1 MATTFSNNYQIK
13 LIGTGLEAGTWG
25 DSTNLNYQKLE
36 QAIGGN
42 TSITLDGT
50 LPTGSS
56 YASNV
61 LKLVTNELVD
71 PSDSGAEPRSHYIKI
86 TNGSALTATQ
96 EVEFCGS
103 SETSSADRVFIVENA
118 LNLSATEDQY
128 GDLILRSINGSTG
141 INLPHGSIAVVYTD
155 GDELYN
161 ALSQLFITSLD
172 MSEAAADIIINNSN
186 ASALEIL
193 DNRTNSSSNEFE
205 RDIYLKIGTDSTP
218 SFDVFPTINTTSELE
233 DSTFTVQSD
242 KNTFG
247 TDTSGT
253 TPYIE
258 GKGTRGLETRGGSSG
273 NFSKL
278 GLNHGTN
285 SDVDL
290 VTTGTGSTV
299 VGSGSVA
306 AVVKSNGDFDLT
318 LKTGN
323 STTGSI
329 NIEDGASG
337 QITIAPN
344 GSGGDILL
352 SIDNSTA
359 IGSAANGVL
368 IPDNSHLNFKTTL
381 GNGGYGIRS
390 NGGKLEIRT
399 KESTG
404 SWGTPYNA
412 GMASAT
418 DGTTGF
424 FKSSANLNR
433 GSGNLD
439 LSQTGT
445 ENHGLSTVPRIVQV
459 RLVCI
464 DSGGDNGY
472 AQNDEIIMPSYDYQ
486 GRGMVY
492 GVNATAVFY
501 VTGPTVIKIPP
512 KTGYAGADVDLTLS
526 KWDIFVSAWK

>member
-56 YASNV
+56 YDSGSNT

-86 TNGSALTATQ
+86 TNGSALSDIQ

-103 SETSSADRVFIVENA
+103 SETSPADRVFIVENA
-118 LNLSATEDQY
+118 LDLSATQDQY

-155 GDELYN
+155 GDKLYN

-172 MSEAAADIIINNSN
+172 MSEAAADIIINGDN

-193 DNRTNSSSNEFE
+193 DNRTHVSTHEFQ
-205 RDIYLKIGTDSTP
+205 RDVYLKIGTDSTP
-218 SFDVFPTINTTSELE
+218 SFDVFPTINTTSELAN
-233 DSTFTVQSD
+233 STFTVQSD

-258 GKGTRGLETRGGSSG
+258 GKGDEGLEARGGSTG
-273 NFSKL
+273 AFSKL

-290 VTTGTGSTV
+290 VTAGTGQVV
-299 VGSGSVA
+299 VGSTLGHATIRSAGTYNLVIQAGSDDNSTITIEDA
-306 AVVKSNGDFDLT
+306 ANGD
-318 LKTGN
+318 
-323 STTGSI
+323 
-329 NIEDGASG
+329 
-337 QITIAPN
+337 ITIAPN
-344 GSGGDILL
+344 GSGGLL
-352 SIDNSTA
+352 LTGDSYMNFSSTKGSGGYGLYSDSSVLKVSNRDADGWGQPYHAGMTSGTGASSGYFTGTNTSISNSTA
-359 IGSAANGVL
+359 AYAFTH
-368 IPDNSHLNFKTTL
+368 DFTTL
-381 GNGGYGIRS
+381 PS
-390 NGGKLEIRT
+390 
-399 KESTG
+399 
-404 SWGTPYNA
+404 
-412 GMASAT
+412 
-418 DGTTGF
+418 
-424 FKSSANLNR
+424 
-433 GSGNLD
+433 
-439 LSQTGT
+439 
-445 ENHGLSTVPRIVQV
+445 IVKYYLQNN
-459 RLVCI
+459 
-464 DSGGDNGY
+464 SGGAIANY
-472 AQNDEIIMPSYDYQ
+472 ANTDMIDISGFTSLSDEPDTQSQVIQTWLTTTQVGISIYINNYSTYPFHVLNKTS
-486 GRGMVY
+486 G
-492 GVNATAVFY
+492 AV
-501 VTGPTVIKIPP
+501 VDI
-512 KTGYAGADVDLTLS
+512 DLTD
-526 KWDIFVSAWK
+526 WDLVVRAWK